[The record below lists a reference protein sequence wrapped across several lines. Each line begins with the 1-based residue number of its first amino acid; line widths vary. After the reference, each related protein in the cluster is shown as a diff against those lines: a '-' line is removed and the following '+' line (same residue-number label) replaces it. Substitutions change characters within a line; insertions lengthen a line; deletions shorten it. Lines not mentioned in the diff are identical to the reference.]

1 MTDLGE
7 KTTLCCLEMWNCLK
21 SSKINSFVA
30 FSLSPGFLIQVFL
43 VFKTGA
49 KIVTCFTYGWLAELI
64 TWGQYRPFELVRDT
78 EGLNGMELTIHANP
92 NYSTCGVFVANPLQ
106 WCGIAK
112 GGSWLELSEELV
124 CCAGNLYSGNIQCK
138 MFCPEQIGKWFLKA
152 CDILQQVLLPEDLK
166 GSSPRG
172 FYCPLL
178 FCTLLPDFTPS

>member
-1 MTDLGE
+1 
-7 KTTLCCLEMWNCLK
+7 MWNCLK

-64 TWGQYRPFELVRDT
+64 TWGQYRPFELVRDA
-78 EGLNGMELTIHANP
+78 EVLNGMELTIHANP
-92 NYSTCGVFVANPLQ
+92 NYSTCGFFVANPLHASGVESPRVGAD
-106 WCGIAK
+106 WDSARN
-112 GGSWLELSEELV
+112 WYAVLET
-124 CCAGNLYSGNIQCK
+124 CTCK
-138 MFCPEQIGKWFLKA
+138 MFCPEQIGKWFPKA

-178 FCTLLPDFTPS
+178 FCTLLPHFMPS